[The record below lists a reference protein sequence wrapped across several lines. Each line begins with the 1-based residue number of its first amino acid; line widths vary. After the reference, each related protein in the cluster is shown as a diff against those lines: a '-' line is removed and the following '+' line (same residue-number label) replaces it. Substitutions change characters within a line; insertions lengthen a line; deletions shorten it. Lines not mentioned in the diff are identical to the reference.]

1 MSVNGIQKNVAS
13 KVSTASH
20 CRCGLPGPCRL
31 CDFYAHKKFV
41 LETVAE
47 VKLHNKK
54 LIELEKDQKPINDA
68 LAAIERMNYTCSTTF
83 LTKILETLLP
93 LNEELNRTTKLY

>member
-1 MSVNGIQKNVAS
+1 MYVKDIQENVAS

-68 LAAIERMNYTCSTTF
+68 LATIERMNYTCSTTF

>member
-1 MSVNGIQKNVAS
+1 MSVNDIQENVAS
-13 KVSTASH
+13 KVYTAYY
-20 CRCGLPGPCRL
+20 CICGLPGRCRL
-31 CDFYAHKKFV
+31 CDFNAHKRVV

-47 VKLHNKK
+47 VKSHNKK
-54 LIELEKDQKPINDA
+54 LIELKKDQKPITDA
-68 LAAIERMNYTCSTTF
+68 LATIERMNYTCSTTF